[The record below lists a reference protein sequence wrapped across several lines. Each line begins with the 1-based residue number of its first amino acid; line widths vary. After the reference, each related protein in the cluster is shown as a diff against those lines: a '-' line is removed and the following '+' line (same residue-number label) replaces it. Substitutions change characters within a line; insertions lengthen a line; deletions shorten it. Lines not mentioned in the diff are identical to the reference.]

1 MRVPIAIAI
10 ACLMAIS
17 AWPRPAIG
25 TTLNCVVYRRN
36 TWDRLN
42 SVAAEVKEHRF
53 PYHFYL
59 TQKLDVDE
67 RQLRHNKQDSVFF
80 ADFQGHVVLAI
91 TGNYYAAYSAKLVN
105 KEQRTERT
113 FLTVM
118 FPILKAAVQ
127 QFQGDIDF
135 DGYALEISHH
145 ILSLE
150 LAEMVAIKNEG
161 N

>member
-1 MRVPIAIAI
+1 M
-10 ACLMAIS
+10 
-17 AWPRPAIG
+17 
-25 TTLNCVVYRRN
+25 
-36 TWDRLN
+36 
-42 SVAAEVKEHRF
+42 
-53 PYHFYL
+53 
-59 TQKLDVDE
+59 
-67 RQLRHNKQDSVFF
+67 RHNKQDSVFF

-105 KEQRTERT
+105 KEQRAERT

>member
-1 MRVPIAIAI
+1 
-10 ACLMAIS
+10 
-17 AWPRPAIG
+17 
-25 TTLNCVVYRRN
+25 
-36 TWDRLN
+36 
-42 SVAAEVKEHRF
+42 
-53 PYHFYL
+53 
-59 TQKLDVDE
+59 
-67 RQLRHNKQDSVFF
+67 
-80 ADFQGHVVLAI
+80 
-91 TGNYYAAYSAKLVN
+91 
-105 KEQRTERT
+105 
-113 FLTVM
+113 M